1 MLYSIFIISSYK
13 YREYKVN
20 QNIQNLVNQVIEIK
34 SGIIDALNTIEYKK
48 SPAYINKILKEEQWF
63 KNKWETVIYLTPEK
77 KYNKF
82 TKDKI
87 IIKED
92 NLTIN
97 KENDY
102 KTTKYMTIFRKW
114 LYFLFNTSK

>member
-34 SGIIDALNTIEYKK
+34 KGIIDALNTIEYKK

-77 KYNKF
+77 KYDKF

-92 NLTIN
+92 NLNIN
-97 KENDY
+97 EESDY
-102 KTTKYMTIFRKW
+102 KTTKYMTIFKKW